1 MDLNPPSQTDHWTF
15 RRVMVATLV
24 LVCVALGFW
33 LLYRYYQVIF
43 ILFVAIMLGTVIR
56 PIVNWLYRRGI
67 PRVVGVLIIYMLL
80 LAFVIGFILLL
91 FPLVFDQGSA
101 IVSGIPEYYQNLRTW
116 LVNSPNELIASLDQL
131 LPAELPGLD
140 LVSQTAPEMLASAEQ
155 ALGIVSTASKVVFF
169 IIVILLLAFHWT
181 LDGTR
186 TIQSLIQ
193 LLPKSHRENI
203 FELIT
208 AMESKV
214 GYFIAGQGALCLAVG
229 LLALT
234 SYLIIGLPNA
244 LVLALVAGLF
254 EAVPM
259 VGPTLGAIPAGLI
272 ALSISPTLLLW
283 VIVATVIIQLLENN
297 LLVPRIMRKAVGVN
311 PFVSLLAIF
320 AFSSLFGIAGA
331 LMAIPIA
338 AIIQILLERFVFS
351 PVDLIPEESPGR
363 DITSRLRYEAKDLE
377 QDLQKQARLKKGG
390 SAIQVKQIDNV
401 MDEVEAL
408 TTDLDAL
415 LSQVTQAGTHE

>member
-1 MDLNPPSQTDHWTF
+1 
-15 RRVMVATLV
+15 
-24 LVCVALGFW
+24 
-33 LLYRYYQVIF
+33 
-43 ILFVAIMLGTVIR
+43 
-56 PIVNWLYRRGI
+56 
-67 PRVVGVLIIYMLL
+67 
-80 LAFVIGFILLL
+80 
-91 FPLVFDQGSA
+91 
-101 IVSGIPEYYQNLRTW
+101 
-116 LVNSPNELIASLDQL
+116 
-131 LPAELPGLD
+131 
-140 LVSQTAPEMLASAEQ
+140 MLASAEQ
-155 ALGIVSTASKVVFF
+155 ALGVVTSASKVVFF
-169 IIVILLLAFHWT
+169 AIVILLLAFHWT

-193 LLPKSHRENI
+193 LLPKTHRENI

-208 AMESKV
+208 AMESKI

-229 LLALT
+229 VLALT

-244 LVLALVAGLF
+244 LVLALVAGAL

-272 ALSISPTLLLW
+272 ALSISPTMLLW
-283 VIVATVIIQLLENN
+283 VVVATVVIQLLENN
-297 LLVPRIMRKAVGVN
+297 FLVPRIMSKAVGVN

-320 AFSSLFGIAGA
+320 AFSSLFGVAGA

-338 AIIQILLERFVFS
+338 AIIQLLLERFVFR
-351 PVDLIPEESPGR
+351 PVDLIPDDSPGR

-390 SAIQVKQIDNV
+390 SAIEVKQIDSV

-415 LSQVTQAGTHE
+415 LSQIPPAGTHE

>member
-1 MDLNPPSQTDHWTF
+1 MELNPPSQTDQWTF
-15 RRVMVATLV
+15 RRVMIATLV

-67 PRVVGVLIIYMLL
+67 SRVAGVLIVYALL

-91 FPLVFDQGSA
+91 FPLVYDQGSA

-116 LVNSPNELIASLDQL
+116 LVNSPNQLIASIHQL
-131 LPAELPGLD
+131 LPVEPPGFD
-140 LVSQTAPEMLASAEQ
+140 LVSQTDPEMLATAEQ

-169 IIVILLLAFHWT
+169 AIVILLLAFHWT

-193 LLPKSHRENI
+193 LLPKSHRENF

-208 AMESKV
+208 AMESKI
-214 GYFIAGQGALCLAVG
+214 GYFIAGQGALCLVVG
-229 LLALT
+229 VLALT

-244 LVLALVAGLF
+244 LVLALVAGAL

-272 ALSISPTLLLW
+272 ALSISPTMLLW
-283 VIVATVIIQLLENN
+283 VVVATVIIQLLENN
-297 LLVPRIMRKAVGVN
+297 FLVPRIMSKAVGVN

-320 AFSSLFGIAGA
+320 AFSSLFGVAGA

-338 AIIQILLERFVFS
+338 AIIQLLLERFVFR
-351 PVDLIPEESPGR
+351 PVDLMPEDSPGR

-377 QDLQKQARLKKGG
+377 QDLQKQSRLKKGG
-390 SAIQVKQIDNV
+390 SAIEVKQIDSV

-408 TTDLDAL
+408 TTDLEAL
-415 LSQVTQAGTHE
+415 LSQIPPAGTHE

>member
-1 MDLNPPSQTDHWTF
+1 MELNPPSQTDHWTF
-15 RRVMVATLV
+15 RRIMVATLV

-67 PRVVGVLIIYMLL
+67 PRAAGVLIVYALL

-101 IVSGIPEYYQNLRTW
+101 IVSGIPDYYQNLRTR
-116 LVNSPNELIASLDQL
+116 LVTSPNQLIMSLNQF
-131 LPAELPGLD
+131 LPDALPGFD
-140 LVSQTAPEMLASAEQ
+140 PVIQTDPEMLASAEQ
-155 ALGIVSTASKVVFF
+155 ALWFVSTAAKVGFF
-169 IIVILLLAFHWT
+169 AIVILLLAFHWT
-181 LDGTR
+181 LDGPR

-193 LLPKSHRENI
+193 LVPKSHRENI

-208 AMESKV
+208 AMESKI

-229 LLALT
+229 VLALI

-244 LVLALVAGLF
+244 LVLALVAGAL

-297 LLVPRIMRKAVGVN
+297 FLVPRIMSKAVGVN

-320 AFSSLFGIAGA
+320 AFSSLFGVAGA

-338 AIIQILLERFVFS
+338 AILQILLERFVFH

-363 DITSRLRYEAKDLE
+363 DIASRLRYQAKDLE

-390 SAIQVKQIDNV
+390 SAIRVRQIDKV

-415 LSQVTQAGTHE
+415 LSQVTPADIHE